1 MGHWAFKMVS
11 SIMDAGRGGGGGGSE
26 VAEEGGE

>member
-11 SIMDAGRGGGGGGSE
+11 SLWMQGDEKGKGSE